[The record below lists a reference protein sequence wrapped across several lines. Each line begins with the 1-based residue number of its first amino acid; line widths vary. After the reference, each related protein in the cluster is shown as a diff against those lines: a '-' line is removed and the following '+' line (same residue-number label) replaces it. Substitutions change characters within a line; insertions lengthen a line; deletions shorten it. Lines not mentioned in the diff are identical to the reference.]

1 MILRLL
7 LTPAWLA
14 IVLSSPSQKPLLPLP
29 LSTTLVDL
37 LAASTEHSLLLQ
49 AFQHARLIPVLNSLR
64 YNETTLLAPTDEAI
78 RRENDRHQG
87 KGIWSF
93 TVSNDQSVVRGMEER
108 DNLQLEL
115 RETLLYHLFNC
126 SIFETNTTT
135 LRKSDSTLFESL
147 FYPSLSLHNQTY
159 PIPPTLPETPS
170 EDPDQPS
177 PREGLLRGEGQ
188 KLKIVETLNGEV
200 WVGVSAE
207 QTGKKMTGYRVIKDS
222 KREATHGA
230 LVSINGVLERPI
242 DLGRVKPSASPL
254 EPWLISRD

>member
-7 LTPAWLA
+7 LTPAWLV
-14 IVLSSPSQKPLLPLP
+14 IGLSSPAQKPLVPLP

-93 TVSNDQSVVRGMEER
+93 TDSNDQSVVLGMEER

-135 LRKSDSTLFESL
+135 LRKSSWTLFESL
-147 FYPSLSLHNQTY
+147 FYPSLSFPNQTY

-170 EDPDQPS
+170 EDPDR
-177 PREGLLRGEGQ
+177 PRPEGLLRGEGQ

-242 DLGRVKPSASPL
+242 DLGMSKPSASSL
-254 EPWLISRD
+254 ETWIG